1 VEELLR
7 THRDQA
13 FKILQENRAQ
23 SREGIELLV
32 RARLEQVAATMGP
45 DAGTISPERME
56 DLYREMLELSFSMF
70 SLGFAMAHTMSRE
83 PAAKQ

>member
-32 RARLEQVAATMGP
+32 RARLEQLAATMGP
-45 DAGTISPERME
+45 DGGTISPERIE
-56 DLYREMLELSFSMF
+56 ELYREMLELSFSMF
-70 SLGFAMAHTMSRE
+70 SLGFAMAHTIHE
-83 PAAKQ
+83 PAAKR

>member
-1 VEELLR
+1 MEELLR

-32 RARLEQVAATMGP
+32 RSRLEQLAVTMGP
-45 DAGTISPERME
+45 GGKALLPEQAE
-56 DLYREMLELSFSMF
+56 SLYREMLDLSYSMF
-70 SLGFAMAHTMSRE
+70 SLGYAMAHTMPRE
-83 PAAKQ
+83 PAAKR

>member
-1 VEELLR
+1 MLR

-32 RARLEQVAATMGP
+32 RARLEQLAATMGP
-45 DAGTISPERME
+45 GGTAISPEQAE
-56 DLYREMLELSFSMF
+56 NLYREMLELSFSMF
-70 SLGFAMAHTMSRE
+70 SLGYAMAHTMPRE
-83 PAAKQ
+83 AAGKR